1 MNTWINCS
9 SGSYRFVSI
18 STVYSSYSCRNK
30 TTQIS
35 ILPILVPSARKCKYD
50 SLYWSWSNWIIELRW
65 PSHVIWNYTVSLE
78 WNFIISH
85 GAFIQNLAQWCKDS
99 IIETHLSLLWGV
111 QWRQMWYLHPP
122 HTHTKKKMLCEKSS
136 GTHSVITQID
146 LLLLAPR
153 TLVTFHFGASHALTA
168 LSRLAHSSSFYSS
181 MIRTGNAPID
191 EKPRRGVQTGVFG
204 GAGAAARKTKYQ
216 LLFHKRWFIF
226 VYLLCLPFS
235 PFTPCFLSG
244 SSCLRK
250 DAEWIAVFDLW
261 LAAESAEIIIDDR
274 NDYADNMCTVIC
286 VALWAKHPMF
296 LRFEV

>member
-122 HTHTKKKMLCEKSS
+122 HTHTQKKNVMREIQWNAFSHYSNRLVAFSAANAGDISFWSLPCSYRSLSS
-136 GTHSVITQID
+136 RSFILFLFVDDSYGKCSNWWEAAPGSSDGRIRRGRCRRSKNKISASVSQTMIH
-146 LLLLAPR
+146 LRL
-153 TLVTFHFGASHALTA
+153 SA
-168 LSRLAHSSSFYSS
+168 LSSLF
-181 MIRTGNAPID
+181 PIH
-191 EKPRRGVQTGVFG
+191 P
-204 GAGAAARKTKYQ
+204 
-216 LLFHKRWFIF
+216 LL
-226 VYLLCLPFS
+226 P
-235 PFTPCFLSG
+235 
-244 SSCLRK
+244 
-250 DAEWIAVFDLW
+250 LW
-261 LAAESAEIIIDDR
+261 
-274 NDYADNMCTVIC
+274 
-286 VALWAKHPMF
+286 
-296 LRFEV
+296 